1 MSPSEVTALRQTLG
15 VNPLQLAE
23 LLGVPTRLVL
33 QWEAGDRFPT
43 KRHCEFM
50 RLLLKNNPAA
60 DRLDGQNLAD
70 PAREGTSA
78 RRVIARAE
86 SLPSIDVAGV
96 VQRLLEDAEFTRRL
110 HALVSDYLS
119 SSVSSLTR
127 PASTSSPSS
136 K

>member
-1 MSPSEVTALRQTLG
+1 
-15 VNPLQLAE
+15 
-23 LLGVPTRLVL
+23 
-33 QWEAGDRFPT
+33 
-43 KRHCEFM
+43 M

-70 PAREGTSA
+70 PAHEGTSA